1 MLSEKVLER
10 RKWKNRIYDKLLTS
24 SIFRILPNYIGGNSL
39 TIDVGGNSGYQTYFH
54 SQYNPVVTYE
64 PVPELFE
71 VLESNL
77 SNLDSSHKDIT
88 LINKAVTDTVK
99 DVKLYVDVNRLS
111 MTSQM
116 PLVESEEII
125 VPGVSLDSEDHLH
138 VGFVK
143 VDVEGYELD
152 VLKGAVNLIERDRPT
167 MMVEVYQPWCDK
179 VGFSSEEIF
188 EFFTDREYDI
198 LYYYPEKQRLIR
210 CGEDTVS
217 FGMDIKPQDAI
228 AEAVE
233 AVHTLHHLHDGDFLF
248 VPQWRH
254 GWNGSQ
260 KYPTSV
266 PR

>member
-10 RKWKNRIYDKLLTS
+10 RKWKNKIYDKLLTS
-24 SIFRILPNYIGGNSL
+24 SIFQILPNYLDGNRL

-54 SQYNPVVTYE
+54 SKYNPVVTYE

-99 DVKLYVDVNRLS
+99 DVKLYVDINRLS

-125 VPGVSLDSEDHLH
+125 VPGVSLDSEDHAD
-138 VGFVK
+138 VGFIK

-152 VLKGAVNLIERDRPT
+152 VLEGAVNLIERDRPM

-188 EFFTDREYDI
+188 EFFTDREYSI
-198 LYYYPEKQRLIR
+198 LYYYPEKRRLIE
-210 CGEDTVS
+210 CGRDATRL
-217 FGMDIKPQDAI
+217 GGKAKPQDI
-228 AEAVE
+228 VAEAVE

-248 VPQWRH
+248 IPHER
-254 GWNGSQ
+254 
-260 KYPTSV
+260 T
-266 PR
+266 